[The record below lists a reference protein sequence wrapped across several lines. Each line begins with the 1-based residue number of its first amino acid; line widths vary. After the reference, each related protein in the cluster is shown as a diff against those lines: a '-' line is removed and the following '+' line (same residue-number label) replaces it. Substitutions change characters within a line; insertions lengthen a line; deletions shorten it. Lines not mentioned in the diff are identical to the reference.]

1 MCVHQALFL
10 GEKRRKSL
18 ARHGEGGRKVEWRDF
33 DGGIVLWPRG
43 WRLKMKEMRES

>member
-10 GEKRRKSL
+10 GEERRGSL
-18 ARHGEGGRKVEWRDF
+18 VAHGDVEMEVEWHDLH
-33 DGGIVLWPRG
+33 GGMVLWPRG